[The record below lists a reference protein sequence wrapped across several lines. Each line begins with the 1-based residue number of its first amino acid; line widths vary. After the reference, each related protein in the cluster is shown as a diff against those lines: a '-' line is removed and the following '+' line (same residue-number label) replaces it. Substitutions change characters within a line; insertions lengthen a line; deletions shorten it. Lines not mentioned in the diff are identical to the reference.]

1 MADHLNPFAYLDLR
15 TPDPADIAN
24 LTLDVV
30 GPLDSPTRCLKALH
44 ALLEDATPREQRFLR
59 GYLTLIAVHL
69 RG

>member
-1 MADHLNPFAYLDLR
+1 MPDHINPFAYLDLR
-15 TPDPADIAN
+15 ESDASRIAN

-44 ALLEDATPREQRFLR
+44 ALVEDATPREQRFLR
-59 GYLTLIAVHL
+59 VYLTLIAVHL